1 MSLPLVSSHARYR
14 SCAFAQKTTFSLSGS
29 SLNFRSRKVRICFCA
44 LISEIKRPEEPKTR
58 AKSWMTKSLVVAWK
72 VMITHLLVPL
82 FNVNEIQFLFL
93 EVKLHQASDRR
104 LVLSSLLNRCHHHR
118 ALRNAE
124 DDHQRQ
130 RRAITQQL
138 QHLQVHSHQKQ
149 TLPDMITILS
159 TSSL

>member
-1 MSLPLVSSHARYR
+1 MPTLKRKTILFDDDSSEADDSEDESSYED
-14 SCAFAQKTTFSLSGS
+14 S
-29 SLNFRSRKVRICFCA
+29 SLGDFIVNSSEELDDEEFSCSVESDDDALVGAALQRKRNP
-44 LISEIKRPEEPKTR
+44 ISV
-58 AKSWMTKSLVVAWK
+58 SGG
-72 VMITHLLVPL
+72 
-82 FNVNEIQFLFL
+82 
-93 EVKLHQASDRR
+93 KLHQASDRR
-104 LVLSSLLNRCHHHR
+104 LVLSSLLNRCRHHR

-149 TLPDMITILS
+149 NRPDMITILS